1 MNILNKKEIKEKD
14 IKSIEILLSII
25 DNTSIHMPHTII
37 RQAADAK
44 ISIENIKNNI
54 KNKSND

>member
-1 MNILNKKEIKEKD
+1 MEILNKKEIKEED
-14 IKSIEILLSII
+14 VKSIEILLSII
-25 DNTSIHMPHTII
+25 DNTSISMPHTII

>member
-1 MNILNKKEIKEKD
+1 MDILKKEIKEED

-25 DNTSIHMPHTII
+25 ANTNINMPQTII
-37 RQAADAK
+37 QQAADAK

>member
-1 MNILNKKEIKEKD
+1 MDILKKEIKEED

-25 DNTSIHMPHTII
+25 GNTSIDMPHTII
-37 RQAADAK
+37 QQAADAK